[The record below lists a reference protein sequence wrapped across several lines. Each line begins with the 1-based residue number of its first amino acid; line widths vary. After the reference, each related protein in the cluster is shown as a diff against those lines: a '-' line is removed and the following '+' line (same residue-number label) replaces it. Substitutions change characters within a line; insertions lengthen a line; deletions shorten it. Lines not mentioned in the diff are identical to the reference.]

1 MVTIHVEPERQRTM
15 TDATDYVT
23 YQIRYLGEV
32 VDESDFLT
40 SGEARAWR
48 DKFCQDLMD
57 GKFPNYLDADD
68 FEDYADC
75 RDQHR
80 VVRVTA
86 DCIYEH
92 IPGTYCPCHGL
103 IR

>member
-1 MVTIHVEPERQRTM
+1 M

-32 VDESDFLT
+32 IDETDFLT
-40 SGEARAWR
+40 AGEARAWR

-57 GKFPNYLDADD
+57 GKFPNYLDAGD

-80 VVRVTA
+80 VVRA
-86 DCIYEH
+86 H
-92 IPGTYCPCHGL
+92 IMDQVAAEFDINKETDL
-103 IR
+103 